1 MPFDQRQPRRM
12 RASIYV
18 RLSNAATETN
28 LSKDG
33 MAKDLHA
40 LARTL
45 NADVIAVHIDDGISG
60 SVRDR
65 HEFLEWLR
73 DGREGKAD
81 MILAWS
87 GDRLTREGINAA
99 AMVLDVVEGKDTTTG
114 KVVRPGVRFVSYD
127 DRLDSEEGDAFR
139 WRFVIAA
146 EVARSE
152 RQRIVARMEAR
163 ARRMLDQGRHVGRVP
178 NGYRFDPEN
187 PGFLIVVPEEA
198 AVIKEAA
205 RLMLADVKPSQV
217 ARSLNAAGVTTIM
230 GAPWTRSTL
239 VRSVTNL
246 ANAGE
251 PLRPGTPAREAI
263 LSYADVTELRRK
275 FAPEK
280 TGKRGGARSPRQSKA
295 MLAGLLLCHDC
306 QLPMR
311 STSGRYVCMTAADG
325 RTCSGA
331 VSVTKEI
338 SETAAESAYLQRWG
352 RVAETVA
359 EVTMPGAAERDRL
372 EREHAAIMARLA
384 EKPTAADFE
393 ALQAVAAAR
402 SVFDETPPERVVR
415 RRTTGRTLA
424 DAWKAATTE
433 DRRDLLANAY
443 EYAMCYPRGVSP
455 RLVFTERPEVAELSV
470 DEFGDVI

>member
-1 MPFDQRQPRRM
+1 MPFDQQQHRRM

-33 MAKDLHA
+33 MVKDLHG

-65 HEFLEWLR
+65 SEFLEWLR

-81 MILAWS
+81 IILAWS

-99 AMVLDVVEGKDTTTG
+99 AMVLDVVEGKDATTG
-114 KVVRPGVRFVSYD
+114 KVVRPGARFVSYD
-127 DRLDSEEGDAFR
+127 DRLDSAEGDAFR

-146 EVARSE
+146 EVARAE

-163 ARRMLDQGRHVGRVP
+163 ARRMLDEGRHVGRVP

-187 PGFLIVVPEEA
+187 PGKLIVSPEEA

-205 RLMLADVKPSQV
+205 RLMLAGVKPSQV
-217 ARSLNAAGVTTIM
+217 ARSLNAAGVTTLM

-239 VRSVTNL
+239 VRCVTNPN
-246 ANAGE
+246 NAGE

-263 LSYADVTELRRK
+263 LSYADVTELRK
-275 FAPEK
+275 MFAPEK
-280 TGKRGGARSPRQSKA
+280 LGKRGGARAPRQSKA

-311 STSGRYVCMTAADG
+311 SSSSKYVCMTAGDG
-325 RTCSGA
+325 RQCGGA
-331 VSVTKEI
+331 VSVLVRIAEA
-338 SETAAESAYLQRWG
+338 EAESRYLQRWG
-352 RVAETVA
+352 RVAETIT
-359 EVTMPGAAERDRL
+359 EVTMPGGAERDRL

-402 SVFDETPPERVVR
+402 AVFDENPPERVVR
-415 RRTTGRTLA
+415 RRPTGRTLA
-424 DAWKAATTE
+424 DAWKSATPE
-433 DRRDLLANAY
+433 DRRDMLLKAF
-443 EYAMCYPRGVSP
+443 EYVMVYPRGVKP
-455 RLVFTERPEVAELSV
+455 RLVFVERPEVAELSV
-470 DEFGDVI
+470 DEFGDVM